1 MKKYTLLCFLLLLQT
16 LCLWAAPRSREQML
30 LEAKQILM
38 KTNWNAPE
46 LAARATVSTPE
57 MLRQESQLAVI
68 GYQQGGFAIIASDDR
83 INAVLGY
90 CSDQYNEQR
99 MPPAMS
105 WWLSTMNTA
114 IETKLQN
121 NLLGTTV
128 KPTDN
133 GLPATV
139 SPILSCNWGQ
149 SAPYNNQCPVK
160 VTDDTKRY
168 VTGCVATVMAQ
179 LMYHYQY
186 PAQPTATIPGYSY
199 HPNHDNATPTS
210 SIPDLEPTPFVWAN
224 MLAKYI
230 TGQYSEE
237 QGNAVATLM
246 YYCGAAAQMIY
257 GENSASTL
265 SNAVNGFNKYLDYSA
280 KIYYRNYISDTE
292 WMKLVFGE
300 LANNHPVGYG
310 GVSQNQTLGHA
321 FIFDGYDEE
330 GRVHVNWGW
339 NGSFDGYYD
348 INTLKVENV
357 GDFPTDQTMC
367 VARPLNNEQNRIPYC
382 SQWAITDKIT
392 FTVNNIKFTINS
404 IKCQNID
411 ADAFNGKLAIALSPT
426 AGGDEV
432 KYYPLS
438 LTFENIPFLTQYTI
452 NNISIPVEDIPE
464 GKSRIYMASK
474 DNRETTWQPMHS
486 GETEVACINLERDG
500 NNWNFSGGNSSWIT
514 AIKGI
519 ELSTPTTQTGKQTI
533 VYDAMGKPL
542 QRVNGNDATLQQLP
556 YKGLLII
563 KKGNRTIKV
572 SK

>member
-1 MKKYTLLCFLLLLQT
+1 MKKFTLLCFLLLLQT

-90 CSDQYNEQR
+90 CSGQYNEQS
-99 MPPAMS
+99 MPPAML
-105 WWLSTMNTA
+105 WWLSTMNAA
-114 IETKLQN
+114 IETRLQN
-121 NLLGTTV
+121 NLLGATV
-128 KPTDN
+128 KPADSN
-133 GLPATV
+133 LPATV
-139 SPILSCNWGQ
+139 SPMLSCTWDQ
-149 SAPYNNQCPVK
+149 HAPYNNQCPVD
-160 VTDDTKRY
+160 VTDNTKRY

-179 LMYHYQY
+179 LMYHYQF

-199 HPNHDNATPTS
+199 HPNADPSQDA

-224 MLAKYI
+224 MLAKYKA
-230 TGQYSEE
+230 GQYSEE

-246 YYCGAAAQMIY
+246 YYCGAAAKMVY
-257 GENSASTL
+257 GEISGSTL
-265 SNAVNGFNKYLDYSA
+265 LDAVNGFNKYLNYSA
-280 KIYYRNYISDTE
+280 KYYERSHISDSE

-310 GVSQNQTLGHA
+310 GINMSKTMGHA

-330 GRVHVNWGW
+330 GRMHVNWGW
-339 NGSFDGYYD
+339 NGACDGYYD
-348 INTLKVENV
+348 INTLKVESM
-357 GDFPTDQTMC
+357 GDFPSEQTLC
-367 VARPLNNEQNRIPYC
+367 FARPLNNEENRIPYS
-382 SQWAITDKIT
+382 SQWTANITGDQPISVSGSKLVIAIIT
-392 FTVNNIKFTINS
+392 
-404 IKCQNID
+404 CHNID
-411 ADAFNGKLAIALSPT
+411 AEPFSGKLALALAPE
-426 AGGDEV
+426 AGEV

-438 LTFENIPFLTQYTI
+438 QELQNINYHEGVTLSNFSFP
-452 NNISIPVEDIPE
+452 ISDIPE
-464 GKSRIYMASK
+464 GKSRIYMVSK
-474 DNRETTWQPMHS
+474 DNRETSWQPMHS
-486 GETEVACINLERDG
+486 GETGVACLDLERTG
-500 NNWNFSGGNSSWIT
+500 TKIVFSKQNSSWIT

-519 ELSTPTTQTGKQTI
+519 EVSAPTTQAGKQTI

-542 QRVNGNDATLQQLP
+542 QRVNGNGATLQQLP